1 MTARCEFRAIVI
13 GVSSGGVQAL
23 SALLGAL
30 PAKFALPI
38 VVVQHIS
45 PEAGDG
51 LARLLD
57 AHGPLRVKEAD
68 EMELPIAGHV
78 YLAPPNYH
86 LLVEPDGHLALS
98 ADLPVS
104 YARPSVDVLFETAAE
119 AWGAGLIGVIL
130 TGANHDGSRGLA
142 RIKARGG
149 LAIVQDPADAEAP
162 QMPLAAIAAL
172 AAKENNAL
180 DHVVPLADLPA
191 LLVTLAGSPKNTRGT
206 RGVSR
211 AT

>member
-1 MTARCEFRAIVI
+1 MTARPEFRAIVI

-23 SALLGAL
+23 SALLAAL
-30 PAKFALPI
+30 PDKFSLPI
-38 VVVQHIS
+38 LVVQHIS

-51 LARLLD
+51 LARLLN

-68 EMELPIAGHV
+68 EMEMPAAGHV

-119 AWGAGLIGVIL
+119 AWGPGLIGIIL

-142 RIKARGG
+142 CIKARGG
-149 LAIVQDPADAEAP
+149 LTIVQDPADAEAP
-162 QMPLAAIAAL
+162 QMPMAAIAAL
-172 AAKENNAL
+172 TAMNDNAL
-180 DHVVPLADLPA
+180 DHVIPLADLPA
-191 LLVTLAGSPKNTRGT
+191 LLVTLAGKPLTSCGAQ
-206 RGVSR
+206 GVNR
-211 AT
+211 AA

>member
-1 MTARCEFRAIVI
+1 MTARPEFRAIVI

-30 PAKFALPI
+30 PGEFPLPI
-38 VVVQHIS
+38 LVVQHIS

-51 LARLLD
+51 LARLLN

-68 EMELPIAGHV
+68 EMEMPAAGHV

-119 AWGAGLIGVIL
+119 AWGPGLIGVIL

-142 RIKARGG
+142 HVKMRGG

-162 QMPLAAIAAL
+162 QMPMAAIAAL
-172 AAKENNAL
+172 AALDDKAL
-180 DHVVPLADLPA
+180 DHVVALADLPT
-191 LLVTLAGSPKNTRGT
+191 LLITLAGSPQIARGSQ
-206 RGVSR
+206 GASR
-211 AT
+211 AA

>member
-1 MTARCEFRAIVI
+1 MTALPKFRAVVI

-23 SALLGAL
+23 SALLGTL
-30 PAKFALPI
+30 PADFALPI
-38 VVVQHIS
+38 LIVQHIG
-45 PEAGDG
+45 PDAGDG

-57 AHGPLRVKEAD
+57 SQSPLHVKEAD
-68 EMELPIAGHV
+68 EMEQPAPGHV

-104 YARPSVDVLFETAAE
+104 YARPSVDVLFESAAE
-119 AWGAGLIGVIL
+119 AFGPALIGIIL

-142 RIKARGG
+142 HIKARGG

-172 AAKENNAL
+172 AASSV
-180 DHVVPLADLPA
+180 DHVVALAALPA
-191 LLVTLAGSPKNTRGT
+191 LLVTLTHRGT
-206 RGVSR
+206 CHGQ
-211 AT
+211 